1 MSRIIQ
7 TESGK
12 VGEVV
17 GVSGTKLLCEE
28 LDRDCNRI
36 GSKFAVEAEKAK
48 NIGFIDYPKD
58 TDLFVN

>member
-1 MSRIIQ
+1 
-7 TESGK
+7 